1 MRQLFSI
8 RKNHFT
14 SNFVYNFSWNFNL
27 LLHHLNFLQLITIY
41 GSVSLNCQRYLSD
54 KCSTDLPNSCCSA
67 LLGTL
72 HRIAVNNLPLIH
84 MQPLICVAPPQAPHV
99 FFPLLC
105 CVFVRLG
112 QLIILVS

>member
-1 MRQLFSI
+1 MSQSFPI
-8 RKNHFT
+8 RKNHIT
-14 SNFVYNFSWNFNL
+14 SNFVYNFSRNFNL
-27 LLHHLNFLQLITIY
+27 LLHHSNFLQPITVY

-84 MQPLICVAPPQAPHV
+84 MQPLICVAPPRAPHV
-99 FFPLLC
+99 FFPQPC

-112 QLIILVS
+112 QLAILVS